1 MAATQTAWVTE
12 EQSPSVKL
20 SLAVR
25 EILHE
30 EQSEFQHIVVADSIQ
45 FGRMLILDGVFQT
58 SIADEWVYSEMI
70 THVPLCLHPQP
81 RRILIVGG
89 GDGGTAREVL
99 RHTTVESVEM
109 VEIDPAVI
117 AIAKKYLPEIAA
129 ALLQDDPRL
138 TVTVGDGIAKVEAA
152 ENEYDVIIVDCS
164 DPIGPGKGLFT
175 AEFYAACARAL
186 KADGIMVQ
194 QTESPFFHQ
203 QLIFDVQQAVA
214 KSFPMTRLYTAPIP
228 LYPSGYHS
236 FTLGAK
242 TRDPLASEWR
252 TPSLPYCRYYNTEIG
267 KAAFVLP
274 EFVRHLVARDETPM
288 TSSK

>member
-1 MAATQTAWVTE
+1 MATTQTAWVTE
-12 EQSPSVKL
+12 EQSPFVKL
-20 SLAVR
+20 SLAAR

-30 EQSEFQHIVVADSIQ
+30 EQSEFQHIVVADSMQ
-45 FGRMLILDGVFQT
+45 FGRMLILGGVFQT

-70 THVPLCLHPQP
+70 THVPLCLHPDP

-99 RHTTVESVEM
+99 RHATVESVEM

-117 AIAKKYLPEIAA
+117 AIAKKYLPGIAA

-152 ENEYDVIIVDCS
+152 ENAYDVIIVDCS
-164 DPIGPGKGLFT
+164 DPIGPGEGLFT

-203 QLIFDVQQAVA
+203 RLIWNVQQAVA
-214 KSFPMTRLYTAPIP
+214 KSFPVTRLYTAPVP

-242 TRDPLASEWR
+242 TRDPLAVEWR
-252 TPSLPYCRYYNTEIG
+252 TPNLSNCRYYNTEVG

-274 EFVRHLVARDETPM
+274 EFVRHLTTGEVPPM
-288 TSSK
+288 ADSK

>member
-1 MAATQTAWVTE
+1 METTQTAWVTE
-12 EQSPSVKL
+12 EQSPFVKL
-20 SLAVR
+20 SLAAR
-25 EILHE
+25 EILYE
-30 EQSEFQHIVVADSIQ
+30 EQSEFQHIVVADSMQ

-70 THVPLCLHPQP
+70 THVPLCLHPDP

-99 RHTTVESVEM
+99 RHATVESVEM
-109 VEIDPAVI
+109 VEIDSAVI
-117 AIAKKYLPEIAA
+117 AVAKKYLPEIAA
-129 ALLQDDPRL
+129 ALLQGDQRL
-138 TVTVGDGIAKVEAA
+138 TVTVGDGVAKVEEA
-152 ENEYDVIIVDCS
+152 ENKYDVIIVDCS

-203 QLIFDVQQAVA
+203 RLICDVQQAVA
-214 KSFPMTRLYTAPIP
+214 KSFPVTRLYTAPIP

-242 TRDPLASEWR
+242 TRDPLAAEWR
-252 TPSLPYCRYYNTEIG
+252 TLNLPNCRYYNAEVG

-274 EFVRHLVARDETPM
+274 EFVRRLTTGEVPPM
-288 TSSK
+288 ADSK

>member
-1 MAATQTAWVTE
+1 METTQTAWVTE
-12 EQSPSVKL
+12 EQSPFVKL
-20 SLAVR
+20 SLAAR
-25 EILHE
+25 EILYE
-30 EQSEFQHIVVADSIQ
+30 DQSEFQHIVVADSMQ

-58 SIADEWVYSEMI
+58 SVVDEWVYSEMI
-70 THVPLCLHPQP
+70 THVPLCLHPDP

-99 RHTTVESVEM
+99 RHATVESVEM

-117 AIAKKYLPEIAA
+117 AVAKKYLPEIAS

-138 TVTVGDGIAKVEAA
+138 TVTVGDGIAKVQAA
-152 ENEYDVIIVDCS
+152 ENKYDVIIVDCS
-164 DPIGPGKGLFT
+164 DPIGPGEGLFT
-175 AEFYAACARAL
+175 AEFYASCARAL

-203 QLIFDVQQAVA
+203 RLIWDVQQAVA
-214 KSFPMTRLYTAPIP
+214 KSFPVTRLYTAPVP

-242 TRDPLASEWR
+242 TRDPLAAEWR
-252 TPSLPYCRYYNTEIG
+252 TPNLPNCRYYNAEVG

-274 EFVRHLVARDETPM
+274 EFVRRLTTEDETPM
-288 TSSK
+288 TDSK

>member
-1 MAATQTAWVTE
+1 METTQTAWVTE
-12 EQSPSVKL
+12 AQSPFVKL
-20 SLAVR
+20 SLAAR
-25 EILHE
+25 EILYE
-30 EQSEFQHIVVADSIQ
+30 EQSEFQHIVVADSMQ

-58 SIADEWVYSEMI
+58 SVVDEWVYSEMI
-70 THVPLCLHPQP
+70 THVPLCLHPDP

-99 RHTTVESVEM
+99 RHATVESVEM

-117 AIAKKYLPEIAA
+117 AVAKKYLPEIAA
-129 ALLQDDPRL
+129 ALLQGDPRL
-138 TVTVGDGIAKVEAA
+138 TVTVGDGVAKVEAA

-164 DPIGPGKGLFT
+164 DPIGPGEGLFT

-203 QLIFDVQQAVA
+203 RLIGNVQQAVA
-214 KSFPMTRLYTAPIP
+214 KSFPVTRLYTAPVP

-242 TRDPLASEWR
+242 TRDPLAAEWR
-252 TPSLPYCRYYNTEIG
+252 TPNLQHCRYYNTEVG

-274 EFVRHLVARDETPM
+274 EFVRRLTTEDVPPM
-288 TSSK
+288 TDSK

>member
-1 MAATQTAWVTE
+1 METTQTAWVTE
-12 EQSPSVKL
+12 EQSPFVKL
-20 SLAVR
+20 SLAAR
-25 EILHE
+25 EILYE
-30 EQSEFQHIVVADSIQ
+30 DQSEFQHIVVADSMQ

-58 SIADEWVYSEMI
+58 SVVDEWVYSEMI
-70 THVPLCLHPQP
+70 THVPLCLHPDP

-99 RHTTVESVEM
+99 RHATVESVEM

-117 AIAKKYLPEIAA
+117 AVAKKYLPEIAS

-138 TVTVGDGIAKVEAA
+138 TVTVGDGIAKVQAA

-164 DPIGPGKGLFT
+164 DPIGPGEGLFT

-203 QLIFDVQQAVA
+203 RLIGDVQQAVA
-214 KSFPMTRLYTAPIP
+214 KSFPVTRLYTAPVP

-236 FTLGAK
+236 FTLGAQ
-242 TRDPLASEWR
+242 TRDPLAAEWR
-252 TPSLPYCRYYNTEIG
+252 TPNLSNCRYYNTEVG

-274 EFVRHLVARDETPM
+274 EFVRRLTTGGRTADDRF
-288 TSSK
+288 

>member
-1 MAATQTAWVTE
+1 MATTQTAWVTE
-12 EQSPSVKL
+12 EQSPFVKL
-20 SLAVR
+20 SLAAR

-30 EQSEFQHIVVADSIQ
+30 EQSEFQHIVVADSMQ
-45 FGRMLILDGVFQT
+45 FGRMLILDGIFQT

-70 THVPLCLHPQP
+70 THVPLCLHPDP

-99 RHTTVESVEM
+99 RHATVESVEM

-117 AIAKKYLPEIAA
+117 AVAKKYLPEIAVS
-129 ALLQDDPRL
+129 LLQDDPRL
-138 TVTVGDGIAKVEAA
+138 TVTVGDGVAKVEAA
-152 ENEYDVIIVDCS
+152 ENAYDVIIVDCS
-164 DPIGPGKGLFT
+164 DPIGPGEGLFT

-194 QTESPFFHQ
+194 QTESPFFHRR
-203 QLIFDVQQAVA
+203 LIWNVQQAVA
-214 KSFPMTRLYTAPIP
+214 KSFPVTRLYTAPVP

-242 TRDPLASEWR
+242 TRDPLAVEWR
-252 TPSLPYCRYYNTEIG
+252 TPNLPNCRYYNTEVG

-274 EFVRHLVARDETPM
+274 ESVRHLTTGEVPPM
-288 TSSK
+288 ADSK